1 MLDALHNSSNIEPR
15 VLLTKYLRGPDWG
28 YVWVILMIT

>member
-15 VLLTKYLRGPDWG
+15 VLLTKYLRGPD
-28 YVWVILMIT
+28 